1 MSAFNKW
8 DPFFLF
14 CGDIILFFVSLWITL
29 ALRYQALPDTA
40 LFLLHVVPF
49 SILFVVW
56 ILVLFIAGLYERRTI
71 ISKNKLPGTIFKTQL
86 INSSIA
92 VLFFYFIP
100 TFGITPKTI
109 LFVYLI
115 VSFILMVLWRIY
127 GQTLFTSSAKQRA
140 LLIGRGP
147 EMKELL
153 NEVNANSRYNMH
165 FISSIN
171 FDDIQKID
179 FEEKIVKQIKNNNI
193 TSIVVDDTN
202 ENVEPLLSQLYNLMF
217 SGIMFNSMHKMYE
230 DIFNRIPLSIIKYEW
245 FLENISLAPKKAY
258 DVLKRVMDVAV
269 ALPLGILSLILYPF
283 IYIFIKMEDGGS
295 IFIAQERIGKN
306 GSRVRIY
313 KFRTMNSNDNGNYIE
328 GKSQNKVTKTGEF
341 LRKTRIDE
349 LPQLLNVVRGD
360 VSLIGPRPELPSLV
374 ELYEQ
379 QIPYYGIRH
388 LIKPGLSGWAQIY
401 HDNHPHH
408 GEAVEQTKEK
418 LSYDLYYIKNRSFI
432 LDIKIALKT
441 INIFI
446 KRKGI

>member
-14 CGDIILFFVSLWITL
+14 CGDIILFFVSLWMTL
-29 ALRYQALPDTA
+29 ALRYQAFPDTA
-40 LFLLHVVPF
+40 LFMLHVVPF

-127 GQTLFTSSAKQRA
+127 GQALLTTTSKQRA
-140 LLIGRGP
+140 ILIGRGP
-147 EMKELL
+147 EMRELF
-153 NEVNANSRYNMH
+153 NEVNANTRYNMH
-165 FISSIN
+165 FVASVD
-171 FDDIQKID
+171 FDAVQKID
-179 FEEKIVKQIKNNNI
+179 FEEEIIKRIKNNNV
-193 TSIVVDDTN
+193 SVIVVDDTN
-202 ENVEPLLSQLYNLMF
+202 QKVEPLLSQLYNLIF
-217 SGIMFNSMHKMYE
+217 SGMVFNSMHKMYE

-245 FLENISLAPKKAY
+245 FLENVSLTPKKAY
-258 DVLKRVMDVAV
+258 DLLKRIMDVGL
-269 ALPLGILSLILYPF
+269 ALPLGILSLFLFPF
-283 IYIFIKMEDGGS
+283 VYIFIKIEDGGPL
-295 IFIAQERIGKN
+295 FITQERIGKN
-306 GSRVRIY
+306 GSLVKIY
-313 KFRTMNSNDNGNYIE
+313 KFRTMNSNDNGKYIE
-328 GKSQNKVTKTGEF
+328 GRSQNNVTKIGEF

-349 LPQLLNVVRGD
+349 LPQLWNVVRGD

-374 ELYEQ
+374 KLYEN